1 MSAMIYSALRP
12 ADGAWDAAVSALLE
26 RIDTDGLV
34 SPGATVAVK
43 LDLTAKDVPPALVK
57 AICGA
62 LKDRGAAVFLTDCAP
77 FDGNALTSFDAVRAL
92 GYTRETVGADFVPG
106 DGVKGTDYDLIP
118 MRGGKFLRSTK
129 VGRALS
135 DADCI
140 VTLSAVTCS
149 EADGYRGVLHAVGF
163 GCGAHPGK
171 VDMLTTGQP
180 VVDADKCIGCG
191 KCTGVCE
198 HGGTRI
204 DPETG
209 KAFIFKLRC
218 AGCSRCM
225 RVCPVDAIHP
235 DYNATDERVRM
246 KIAEVAK
253 SMCDH
258 RSCLHFALTPDA
270 LLAAQDPTALDA
282 GCADLLEADAAL
294 RVSIDHAAE
303 MKLGTTDYTCERI

>member
-1 MSAMIYSALRP
+1 MASVIYSALRP
-12 ADGAWDAAVSALLE
+12 VDGDWNGAVSALLE
-26 RIDTDGLV
+26 RIADDDLI
-34 SPGATVAVK
+34 SGAVIAVK
-43 LDLTAKDVPPALVK
+43 VDLTAQDVPPTLVK
-57 AICGA
+57 AVCDA
-62 LKDRGAAVFLTDCAP
+62 LKARGAHVFLTDCAP
-77 FDGNALTSFDAVRAL
+77 FEGDALSAFDTARAL
-92 GYTRETVGADFVPG
+92 GYTPDAVGADFVLA

-118 MRGGKFLRSTK
+118 MRKGKFLRSTK

-140 VTLSAVTCS
+140 VTLSRAALDG
-149 EADGYRGVLHAVGF
+149 EGYRGVLHAVGF
-163 GCGAHPGK
+163 GCGARPGK

-180 VVDADKCIGCG
+180 VVDPDKCIGCG

-235 DYNATDERVRM
+235 DYNASDERVRM

-258 RSCLHFALTPDA
+258 RTCLHLALTDEA

-282 GCADLLEADAAL
+282 GCADLLDTDETL

-303 MKLGTTDYTCERI
+303 MGLGTKEYTCKRI

>member
-1 MSAMIYSALRP
+1 MLA
-12 ADGAWDAAVSALLE
+12 
-26 RIDTDGLV
+26 
-34 SPGATVAVK
+34 
-43 LDLTAKDVPPALVK
+43 
-57 AICGA
+57 
-62 LKDRGAAVFLTDCAP
+62 
-77 FDGNALTSFDAVRAL
+77 
-92 GYTRETVGADFVPG
+92 

-140 VTLSAVTCS
+140 VTLSRAALDQET
-149 EADGYRGVLHAVGF
+149 GYRGVLHAVGF
-163 GCGAHPGK
+163 GCGARPGK

-180 VVDADKCIGCG
+180 VVDPDKCIGCG

-246 KIAEVAK
+246 KIAEVGKEHVRPPHLSA
-253 SMCDH
+253 SRPRGRRAAGGRRSH
-258 RSCLHFALTPDA
+258 RARRRLRRSAGRGRGASHFDRPRRRDGARDKGLY
-270 LLAAQDPTALDA
+270 
-282 GCADLLEADAAL
+282 L
-294 RVSIDHAAE
+294 RAHLNVCHP
-303 MKLGTTDYTCERI
+303 

>member
-1 MSAMIYSALRP
+1 M
-12 ADGAWDAAVSALLE
+12 WDDAVSALLD
-26 RIDTDGLV
+26 RIGADQIV
-34 SPGATVAVK
+34 SGAVVAVK
-43 LDLTAKDVPPALVK
+43 VDLTAQDVPPALVK
-57 AICGA
+57 ALCGA
-62 LKDRGAAVFLTDCAP
+62 LKSRGAEVFITDCAP
-77 FDGNALTSFDAVRAL
+77 FAGSARAAFETVRTL
-92 GYTRETVGADFVPG
+92 GYTPDAVGADFVLA

-140 VTLSAVTCS
+140 VTLSRAALDG
-149 EADGYRGVLHAVGF
+149 EGYRGVLHAVGF

-180 VVDADKCIGCG
+180 VVDQDKCIGCG

-209 KAFIFKLRC
+209 KAVIFKPRC

-225 RVCPVDAIHP
+225 RVCPVNAIHP
-235 DYNATDERVRM
+235 DYNASDERVRM

-258 RSCLHFALTPDA
+258 RKCLHLALAGGA
-270 LLAAQDPTALDA
+270 LLAAADPTALDA
-282 GCADLLEADAAL
+282 GCADLLGADDAL

-303 MKLGTTDYTCERI
+303 MGLGTKDYICERI

>member
-1 MSAMIYSALRP
+1 MSASVYSAPRP
-12 ADGAWDAAVSALLE
+12 ADGAWEGAVNALLE
-26 RIDTDGLV
+26 ALAADETVR
-34 SPGATVAVK
+34 GATVAVK
-43 LDLTAKDVPPALVK
+43 VDLTARDVSPALVRTL
-57 AICGA
+57 CDA
-62 LKDRGAAVFLTDCAP
+62 LKARGAEVFITDCAP
-77 FDGNALTSFDAVRAL
+77 FSGSALEAYHTARSL
-92 GYTRETVGADFVPG
+92 GYTPEAVGADFVLA

-118 MRGGKFLRSTK
+118 MRGGKWLRSTK
-129 VGRALS
+129 IGRALS

-140 VTLSAVTCS
+140 VTLSRAACT
-149 EADGYRGVLHAVGF
+149 EEDGYRGVLHAVGF
-163 GCGAHPGK
+163 GCGARPGK

-180 VVDADKCIGCG
+180 VVDPDKCIGCG

-204 DPETG
+204 DPDTG

-225 RVCPVDAIHP
+225 RVCPVEAIHP
-235 DYNATDERVRM
+235 DYNASDERVRM

-258 RSCLHFALTPDA
+258 RTCLHLALAGDA
-270 LLAAQDPTALDA
+270 LLAAADPTALDA
-282 GCADLLEADAAL
+282 GCADLLGADAAL

-303 MKLGTTDYTCERI
+303 MGLGTKDYTCERV

>member
-1 MSAMIYSALRP
+1 MASVIYSALCP
-12 ADGAWDAAVSALLE
+12 ADGAWDGAVSALLDAI
-26 RIDTDGLV
+26 RAQDAV
-34 SPGATVAVK
+34 SGATVAVK
-43 LDLTAKDVPPALVK
+43 LDLTARDVPPALVK
-57 AICGA
+57 ALCDA
-62 LKDRGAAVFLTDCAP
+62 LKARGAEVFLTDCAP
-77 FDGNALTSFDAVRAL
+77 FEGSPLSLFETVRAL
-92 GYTRETVGADFVPG
+92 GFTPEATGADFVPG
-106 DGVKGTDYDLIP
+106 DGVKGSDYDLIP
-118 MRGGKFLRSTK
+118 MRRGKFLRSTK

-140 VTLSAVTCS
+140 VTLSRAALN
-149 EADGYRGVLHAVGF
+149 ADGYRGVLHAVGF

-180 VVDADKCIGCG
+180 VVDPDKCIGCG
-191 KCTGVCE
+191 QCTGVCE

-235 DYNATDERVRM
+235 DYNASDERVRM

-258 RSCLHFALTPDA
+258 RTCLHLALAEGA
-270 LLAAQDPTALDA
+270 LLAAADPTALDA
-282 GCADLLEADAAL
+282 GCADLLGADAAL

-303 MKLGTTDYTCERI
+303 MGLGTKEYACERL

>member
-1 MSAMIYSALRP
+1 MSASVYSAPRP
-12 ADGAWDAAVSALLE
+12 ADGAWEGAVNALLGALAADE
-26 RIDTDGLV
+26 TLR
-34 SPGATVAVK
+34 GATVAVK
-43 LDLTAKDVPPALVK
+43 VDLSAQDVPPALVR
-57 AICGA
+57 ALCDA
-62 LKDRGAAVFLTDCAP
+62 LKARGAEVFITDCAP
-77 FDGNALTSFDAVRAL
+77 FSGSALDAFQTARSL
-92 GYTRETVGADFVPG
+92 GYTPEAVGADFVLA

-118 MRGGKFLRSTK
+118 MRGGKWLRSTK
-129 VGRALS
+129 IGRALS

-140 VTLSAVTCS
+140 VTLSRAACT
-149 EADGYRGVLHAVGF
+149 EEGGYRGVLHAVGF
-163 GCGAHPGK
+163 GCGARPGK

-191 KCTGVCE
+191 KCTSVCE

-225 RVCPVDAIHP
+225 RVCPADAIHP

-253 SMCDH
+253 SVCDH
-258 RSCLHFALTPDA
+258 RACLHLALA
-270 LLAAQDPTALDA
+270 GEQLLAASDPVALDER
-282 GCADLLEADAAL
+282 CADLTGAEDAL
-294 RVSIDHAAE
+294 RTAIDHAAE
-303 MKLGTTDYTCERI
+303 MGLGTKEYDCESV

>member
-1 MSAMIYSALRP
+1 MASAIYSALRP
-12 ADGAWDAAVSALLE
+12 DHGAWEHAVSALLS
-26 RIDTDGLV
+26 RIEAEEAV
-34 SPGATVAVK
+34 NGATVAVK
-43 LDLTAKDVPPALVK
+43 VDLTARDLPAELVK
-57 AICGA
+57 ALCDA
-62 LKDRGAAVFLTDCAP
+62 LKALGAEVFITDCAP
-77 FDGNALTSFDAVRAL
+77 FAGSALSAFDAARAL
-92 GYTRETVGADFVPG
+92 GLTPETVGADFVPA

-140 VTLSAVTCS
+140 VTLSRVALD
-149 EADGYRGVLHAVGF
+149 EENGYRGVLHAVGF
-163 GCGAHPGK
+163 GCGARPGK

-180 VVDADKCIGCG
+180 VVDPDKCIGCG

-258 RSCLHFALTPDA
+258 RTCLHLALTDDA
-270 LLAAQDPTALDA
+270 LLASGDPTALDA
-282 GCADLLEADAAL
+282 GCADLLGAEAAL
-294 RVSIDHAAE
+294 RTGIDHADE
-303 MKLGTTDYTCERI
+303 MGLGTKEYVCERI

>member
-1 MSAMIYSALRP
+1 MASVIYSALRP
-12 ADGAWDAAVSALLE
+12 ADGDWSNAVSALLE
-26 RIDTDGLV
+26 RIAADDLISDAV
-34 SPGATVAVK
+34 VAVK
-43 LDLTAKDVPPALVK
+43 LDLTARDVPPALVK
-57 AICGA
+57 AVCDA
-62 LKDRGAAVFLTDCAP
+62 LKARGARVFITDCAP
-77 FDGNALTSFDAVRAL
+77 FAGDALQAFETARAL
-92 GYTRETVGADFVPG
+92 GYTPEAVGADFVLA

-118 MRGGKFLRSTK
+118 MRKGKFLRSTK

-140 VTLSAVTCS
+140 VTLSRAALDV
-149 EADGYRGVLHAVGF
+149 EGYRGVLHAVGF
-163 GCGAHPGK
+163 GCGARPGK

-180 VVDADKCIGCG
+180 VVDPDKCIGCG

-235 DYNATDERVRM
+235 DYNASDERVRM

-258 RSCLHFALTPDA
+258 RTCLHLALTDGA
-270 LLAAQDPTALDA
+270 LLGAQDPTALDA
-282 GCADLLEADAAL
+282 GCADLLGADEAL
-294 RVSIDHAAE
+294 RVSVDHAAE
-303 MKLGTTDYTCERI
+303 MGLGTKEYTCERI

>member
-1 MSAMIYSALRP
+1 MAATIYSSLCP
-12 ADGAWDAAVSALLE
+12 ADGAWDGAVSALLTKIE
-26 RIDTDGLV
+26 AEKTVKD
-34 SPGATVAVK
+34 ATVAVK
-43 LDLTAKDVPPALVK
+43 LDLSAQDVPPALVR
-57 AICGA
+57 ALCDA
-62 LKDRGAAVFLTDCAP
+62 LKARGAEVFITDCAP
-77 FDGNALTSFDAVRAL
+77 FDAGALTAFHSARSL
-92 GYTRETVGADFVPG
+92 GFTPEAVGADFVLA

-129 VGRALS
+129 IGRALS

-140 VTLSAVTCS
+140 VTLSRAALDQET
-149 EADGYRGVLHAVGF
+149 GYRGVLHAVGF
-163 GCGAHPGK
+163 GCGARPGK

-180 VVDADKCIGCG
+180 VVDPDKCIGCG

-253 SMCDH
+253 SVCDH
-258 RSCLHFALTPDA
+258 RTCLHLALAGDA
-270 LLAAQDPTALDA
+270 LLAADDPTALDA
-282 GCADLLEADAAL
+282 GCADLLGADETL
-294 RVSIDHAAE
+294 RISIDHAAE
-303 MKLGTTDYTCERI
+303 MGLGTKDYTCERI

>member
-1 MSAMIYSALRP
+1 MSTAIFCSKCP
-12 ADGAWDAAVSALLE
+12 ADAAWDGAVSALLD
-26 RIDTDGLV
+26 RIAAEPLV
-34 SPGATVAVK
+34 SDAVVAVK
-43 LDLTAKDVPPALVK
+43 LDLTARDIPPALLR
-57 AICGA
+57 ALCGTLRA
-62 LKDRGAAVFLTDCAP
+62 RGASVFVTDCAP
-77 FDGNALTSFDAVRAL
+77 FDGDALSAYETARAL
-92 GYTRETVGADFVPG
+92 GYTPEAIGADFVLA

-118 MRGGKFLRSTK
+118 MRGGKLLRSTK

-140 VTLSAVTCS
+140 VTLSRAAVDD
-149 EADGYRGVLHAVGF
+149 EGYRGVLHAVGF
-163 GCGAHPGK
+163 GCGARPGK

-180 VVDADKCIGCG
+180 VVDPDKCIGCG

-209 KAFIFKLRC
+209 KAFIFKPRC

-235 DYNATDERVRM
+235 DYNASDERVRM

-258 RSCLHFALTPDA
+258 RACLHFALCGDA
-270 LLAAQDPTALDA
+270 LLAAADPTALDA
-282 GCADLLEADAAL
+282 GCADLLGADAAL
-294 RVSIDHAAE
+294 RVSIDHAAG
-303 MKLGTTDYTCERI
+303 MGLGTTDYRCERV

>member
-1 MSAMIYSALRP
+1 MASVIYSALCP
-12 ADGAWDAAVSALLE
+12 ADHAWDAPVSALLDAIGASE
-26 RIDTDGLV
+26 TV
-34 SPGATVAVK
+34 SGATVAVK
-43 LDLTAKDVPPALVK
+43 LDLTAEGVAPALVRTL
-57 AICGA
+57 CDA
-62 LKDRGAAVFLTDCAP
+62 LKARGAEVFLTDCAP
-77 FDGNALTSFDAVRAL
+77 FEGSALRAYDMVRAL
-92 GYTRETVGADFVPG
+92 GYTPDAVGADFVLA
-106 DGVKGTDYDLIP
+106 DGVKGSDYDLIP
-118 MRGGKFLRSTK
+118 MRRGKFLRSTK

-140 VTLSAVTCS
+140 VTLSRAAL
-149 EADGYRGVLHAVGF
+149 ADRGYCGVLHAVGF

-180 VVDADKCIGCG
+180 VVDPDKCIGCG
-191 KCTGVCE
+191 QCTGVCE

-246 KIAEVAK
+246 KIAEAAK

-258 RSCLHFALTPDA
+258 RTCLHLALAGDA
-270 LLAAQDPTALDA
+270 LLAAADPTALDA
-282 GCADLLEADAAL
+282 GCADLLGADAAL

-303 MKLGTTDYTCERI
+303 MGLGTKEYTCERV

>member
-1 MSAMIYSALRP
+1 MKAYALFQEYIWLVNTIHRFGRLTLEEINQRWLDTELSEGVP
-12 ADGAWDAAVSALLE
+12 IARSTFNRHRDAILDMFGIIIECDKKDGFRYYIFNEEVLDEEAVSMLPAE
-26 RIDTDGLV
+26 YINDEDTGDSYARFTEGGSGLHTIV
-34 SPGATVAVK
+34 MEA
-43 LDLTAKDVPPALVK
+43 
-57 AICGA
+57 AIE
-62 LKDRGAAVFLTDCAP
+62 V
-77 FDGNALTSFDAVRAL
+77 N
-92 GYTRETVGADFVPG
+92 
-106 DGVKGTDYDLIP
+106 
-118 MRGGKFLRSTK
+118 
-129 VGRALS
+129 
-135 DADCI
+135 ADCI
-140 VTLSAVTCS
+140 VTLSHAS
-149 EADGYRGVLHAVGF
+149 LDAENGYRGVLHAVGF

-246 KIAEVAK
+246 KIAEAAK
-253 SMCDH
+253 SVCDH
-258 RSCLHFALTPDA
+258 RACLHLALAGDA
-270 LLAAQDPTALDA
+270 LLAADDPTALDA
-282 GCADLLEADAAL
+282 GCADLLGADEAL
-294 RVSIDHAAE
+294 RISIDHAAE
-303 MKLGTTDYTCERI
+303 MGLGTKDYTCERI

>member
-1 MSAMIYSALRP
+1 MASAVYSALRP
-12 ADGAWDAAVSALLE
+12 EDGAWERAVSALLD
-26 RIDTDGLV
+26 RIGAKDAV
-34 SPGATVAVK
+34 SGATVAVK
-43 LDLTAKDVPPALVK
+43 VDLTARDVPSALVK
-57 AICGA
+57 ALCDALRALGA
-62 LKDRGAAVFLTDCAP
+62 EVFLTDCAP
-77 FDGNALTSFDAVRAL
+77 FEGSALSAFATVRAL
-92 GYTRETVGADFVPG
+92 GLTPDIVGADFVLA

-140 VTLSAVTCS
+140 VTLSHAS
-149 EADGYRGVLHAVGF
+149 LDAENGYRGVLHAVGF
-163 GCGAHPGK
+163 GCGARPGK

-180 VVDADKCIGCG
+180 VVDPDKCIGCG

-225 RVCPVDAIHP
+225 RVCPADAIHP

-258 RSCLHFALTPDA
+258 RTCLHLALTRDA
-270 LLAAQDPTALDA
+270 LLASDDPTALDA
-282 GCADLLEADAAL
+282 GCADLLKAPDAL
-294 RVSIDHAAE
+294 RNGIDHAAE
-303 MKLGTTDYTCERI
+303 MGLGTKEYHCEQI

>member
-1 MSAMIYSALRP
+1 MTATVFSSLRP
-12 ADGAWDAAVSALLE
+12 ADGAWDRAVSDLLN
-26 RIDTDGLV
+26 RLDAGTAV
-34 SPGATVAVK
+34 SGATVAVK
-43 LDLTAKDVPPALVK
+43 LDLSASDVPNALVK
-57 AICGA
+57 ALCAA
-62 LKDRGAAVFLTDCAP
+62 LKAMGAQVFVTDCVP
-77 FDGNALTSFDAVRAL
+77 FDGDPLSVFGRVRAL
-92 GYTRETVGADFVPG
+92 GFSFDAVGADFVPG

-118 MRGGKFLRSTK
+118 MRGGKHLRSTK

-140 VTLSAVTCS
+140 VTLSRARVQEES
-149 EADGYRGVLHAVGF
+149 WRGVLYAVGF
-163 GCGAHPGK
+163 GCGARPGK

-180 VVDADKCIGCG
+180 VVDPDKCIGCG

-209 KAFIFKLRC
+209 KAFIFKPRC

-235 DYNATDERVRM
+235 DYNASDERVCM
-246 KIAEVAK
+246 KITEVAK

-258 RSCLHFALTPDA
+258 RNCLHLALTDEA
-270 LLAAQDPTALDA
+270 LLACADPAALDA
-282 GCADLLEADAAL
+282 ACADLTGADSAL
-294 RVSIDHAAE
+294 RVGIDHAAAIG
-303 MKLGTTDYTCERI
+303 LGTTDYVCERI